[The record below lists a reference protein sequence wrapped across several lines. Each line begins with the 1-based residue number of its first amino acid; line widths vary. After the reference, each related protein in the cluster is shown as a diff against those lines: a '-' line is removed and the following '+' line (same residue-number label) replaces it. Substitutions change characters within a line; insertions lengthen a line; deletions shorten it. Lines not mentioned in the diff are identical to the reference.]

1 VKDYSDLLEQARRS
15 RLVLVKDLVAAL
27 EAEIAENGR
36 LRNLLVCAVSDLA
49 WARGFIET
57 STGQD
62 IERLQATEAK
72 MVEVFGPR
80 DQGDQG

>member
-1 VKDYSDLLEQARRS
+1 MSGCADLLEQARKS
-15 RLVLVKDLVAAL
+15 RLVLVRDLVRAL
-27 EAEIAENGR
+27 EAQMATNER
-36 LRNLLVCAVSDLA
+36 QRTLLICAASDLA

-62 IERLQATEAK
+62 AERLQGTEAK

-80 DQGDQG
+80 DRPDQG